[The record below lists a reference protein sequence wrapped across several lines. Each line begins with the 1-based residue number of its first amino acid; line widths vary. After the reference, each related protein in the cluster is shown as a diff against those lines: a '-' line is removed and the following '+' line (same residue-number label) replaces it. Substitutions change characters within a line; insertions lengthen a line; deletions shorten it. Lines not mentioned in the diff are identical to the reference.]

1 MYTQRTGPPASPEG
15 VGGALVPAVLDL
27 VRRLRIA
34 GIPVSMVEAI
44 DAMQALRQVDLAD
57 RSQFRSAMAA
67 TLVKRV
73 DHEAAFEALF
83 DICFGLR
90 RPMSAASADPE
101 VTGDPA
107 SITTSLDRTAPGE
120 GDEDDATAL
129 LNRLLDALRRNDQ
142 AELRALAAMAV
153 ELHAGINLD
162 RTATR
167 RYYLYRVLRQLDIAN
182 LLARGARAAEE
193 DPDSPFEGR
202 LARAEADRRI
212 DEFRKLLAEAI
223 RHRLSQVKGV
233 NDAATGYDYGLLEDV
248 DFLGASPSQLNA
260 MREAIR
266 PLARKLASRGA
277 RQRRLRRRGQLDVR
291 RTMRRSLGSG
301 GVPLEP
307 AFRFPRSSRPEL
319 FLLCDVS
326 GSVAEFATFTLSLLY
341 AMNQEFSRIRSF
353 AFVDGVDEVTSE
365 FDHAGI
371 LRPAH
376 LIARKNLIW
385 ADGHSDYGNVL
396 SRFLSLWGWA
406 ALGPKATVVITGDAR
421 NNYREAGE
429 EALRAIKSRA
439 RRVFWLNPEPR
450 ARWNTTD
457 SIMDR
462 YAPHCDA
469 VVEARNLRQL
479 GDFVMGM
486 L

>member
-1 MYTQRTGPPASPEG
+1 MYTERTPSPAPSDG
-15 VGGALVPAVLDL
+15 AGGALVPAVLDL
-27 VRRLRIA
+27 VRRLRVA

-57 RSQFRSAMAA
+57 RSQFRSALAA
-67 TLVKRV
+67 TLVKRA

-90 RPMSAASADPE
+90 RPMAAAA
-101 VTGDPA
+101 GDGA
-107 SITTSLDRTAPGE
+107 EEGGATSVTTSLDRPEPSDASE
-120 GDEDDATAL
+120 EDSTEL
-129 LNRLLDALRRNDQ
+129 LTRLLDALQRNDQ
-142 AELRALAAMAV
+142 AALRALAAMAV

-162 RTATR
+162 RTASR

-182 LLARGARAAEE
+182 LMAREASAGEGE
-193 DPDSPFEGR
+193 PDSPFEGR
-202 LARAEADRRI
+202 LARDEADRRI
-212 DEFRKLLAEAI
+212 DDFRRLLAEAI
-223 RHRLSQVKGV
+223 RHRLSQIKGID
-233 NDAATGYDYGLLEDV
+233 DAATGYDTGLLEDV
-248 DFLGASPSQLNA
+248 DFLGASPSQLIA

-277 RQRRLRRRGQLDVR
+277 RQRRLRRRGQLDIR
-291 RTMRRSLGSG
+291 RTMRRSLACG
-301 GVPLEP
+301 GVPLDP
-307 AFRFPRSSRPEL
+307 AFRFRRNSRPEL

-353 AFVDGVDEVTSE
+353 AFVDGIDEVTTE
-365 FDHAGI
+365 FEHAGI

-376 LIARKNLIW
+376 LIARTNLIW

-396 SRFLSLWGWA
+396 SRFSSMWGWA

-421 NNYREAGE
+421 NNYREPQV
-429 EALRAIKSRA
+429 EALRAIKDRA

-479 GDFVMGM
+479 SDFVTGM

>member
-1 MYTQRTGPPASPEG
+1 MYPERTPGPITADRMD
-15 VGGALVPAVLDL
+15 GGIVPAVLDL

-34 GIPVSMVEAI
+34 GVPVSMVEAI
-44 DAMQALRQVDLAD
+44 DAMQALRQVDLAN
-57 RSQFRSAMAA
+57 RAQFRSTLAA

-83 DICFGLR
+83 DICFRLQ
-90 RPMSAASADPE
+90 RPAPAVADAPAE
-101 VTGDPA
+101 GDPA
-107 SITTSLDRTAPGE
+107 SITTSLDRLEPGE
-120 GDEDDATAL
+120 GDDADATAL
-129 LNRLLDALRRNDQ
+129 LERLLDALRRNDQ
-142 AELRALAAMAV
+142 AELRALAAWAV
-153 ELHAGINLD
+153 ELHAGITVD

-167 RYYLYRVLRQLDIAN
+167 RYYLYRVLRQLDIAS
-182 LLARGARAAEE
+182 LMARSATSNADE
-193 DPDSPFEGR
+193 DSPFEGR
-202 LARAEADRRI
+202 LARDEEERRV
-212 DEFRKLLAEAI
+212 DEFRKLLSEAI

-233 NDAATGYDYGLLEDV
+233 NDAASGYDYGLLEDV
-248 DFLGASPSQLNA
+248 DFLGASPSQLKA
-260 MREAIR
+260 MQEAIR

-301 GVPLEP
+301 GVPLDP
-307 AFRFPRSSRPEL
+307 AFRFPRSARPEL

-341 AMNQEFSRIRSF
+341 AMSQEFSRIRCF

-376 LIARKNLIW
+376 LLARKNLIW

-396 SRFLSLWGWA
+396 RHFLRTWGWA
-406 ALGPKATVVITGDAR
+406 ALGPKATMVITGDAR
-421 NNYREAGE
+421 NNYREPGV
-429 EALRAIKSRA
+429 EALRAIKERA

-457 SIMDR
+457 SIVER
-462 YAPHCDA
+462 YAPHCDD
-469 VVEARNLRQL
+469 VVEVRNLRQL
-479 GDFVMGM
+479 GDFVTGV

>member
-1 MYTQRTGPPASPEG
+1 M
-15 VGGALVPAVLDL
+15 VLPAVLDL

-34 GIPVSMVEAI
+34 GVPVSMVEAI
-44 DAMQALRQVDLAD
+44 DAMHALRQVDLAD
-57 RSQFRSAMAA
+57 RSQFRSALAA
-67 TLVKRV
+67 TLVKRA

-90 RPMSAASADPE
+90 RPMVEASQDAAS
-101 VTGDPA
+101 GDPA
-107 SITTSLDRTAPGE
+107 SITTSLDRTVPGE
-120 GDEDDATAL
+120 GNEDSAAL
-129 LNRLLDALRRNDQ
+129 LNRLLDALRRDDQ
-142 AELRALAAMAV
+142 AELRTLAAMAV

-202 LARAEADRRI
+202 LARDEEDRRI

-233 NDAATGYDYGLLEDV
+233 HDAATGYDYGLLEDV

-396 SRFLSLWGWA
+396 SRFLNLWGWA

-421 NNYREAGE
+421 NNYRAPGE

-457 SIMDR
+457 SIMDT
-462 YAPHCDA
+462 YAPYCDA

-479 GDFVMGM
+479 TDFVIGM
-486 L
+486 LQK

>member
-1 MYTQRTGPPASPEG
+1 VYTERI
-15 VGGALVPAVLDL
+15 LDL

-34 GIPVSMVEAI
+34 GVPVSMVEAI

-57 RSQFRSAMAA
+57 RSQFRSALST
-67 TLVKRV
+67 TLVKRA

-90 RPMSAASADPE
+90 RPMGVTTADAATDGGVSA
-101 VTGDPA
+101 
-107 SITTSLDRTAPGE
+107 ITTSLDRLEPSDASE
-120 GDEDDATAL
+120 EDSTAL
-129 LNRLLDALRRNDQ
+129 LERLLAALQRNDQ
-142 AELRALAAMAV
+142 VELRALAAMAV

-182 LLARGARAAEE
+182 LMARGARGDGEA
-193 DPDSPFEGR
+193 DSAFDGR
-202 LARAEADRRI
+202 LARDEEERRI
-212 DEFRKLLAEAI
+212 DDFRKLLAEAI

-233 NDAATGYDYGLLEDV
+233 NDAVTGYDTGLLEDV

-365 FDHAGI
+365 FEHAGI

-396 SRFLSLWGWA
+396 SRFLNLWGWA

-421 NNYREAGE
+421 NNYRAPQV
-429 EALRAIKSRA
+429 EALRGIRERA
-439 RRVFWLNPEPR
+439 RRVFWLNPEPQ

-457 SIMDR
+457 SIVDR
-462 YAPHCDA
+462 YAPYCDA

>member
-1 MYTQRTGPPASPEG
+1 MYTERI
-15 VGGALVPAVLDL
+15 LDL

-34 GIPVSMVEAI
+34 GVPVSMVEAI
-44 DAMQALRQVDLAD
+44 DAMQALGQVDLAD
-57 RSQFRSAMAA
+57 RSQFRSALST
-67 TLVKRV
+67 TLVKRA

-90 RPMSAASADPE
+90 RPMGEATADAATDAG
-101 VTGDPA
+101 VA
-107 SITTSLDRTAPGE
+107 AITTSLDRLEPSDA
-120 GDEDDATAL
+120 GDDDSTAL
-129 LNRLLDALRRNDQ
+129 LERLLAALQRNDQ
-142 AELRALAAMAV
+142 VELRALAKMAV

-182 LLARGARAAEE
+182 LMARGARGDGEA
-193 DPDSPFEGR
+193 DSPFDGR
-202 LARAEADRRI
+202 LARDEEERRI
-212 DEFRKLLAEAI
+212 DDFRKLLAEAI

-233 NDAATGYDYGLLEDV
+233 NDAATGYDTGLLEDV

-291 RTMRRSLGSG
+291 RTMRRSLASG

-396 SRFLSLWGWA
+396 SRFLNLWGWA

-421 NNYREAGE
+421 NNYRAPQV
-429 EALRAIKSRA
+429 EALRGIKERA

-457 SIMDR
+457 SIQDS
-462 YAPHCDA
+462 YAPYCDA

-479 GDFVMGM
+479 SDFVIGM

>member
-1 MYTQRTGPPASPEG
+1 MYIQRTTAPPLPDGP
-15 VGGALVPAVLDL
+15 GGAVVPAVLDL
-27 VRRLRIA
+27 VRRLRLA

-57 RSQFRSAMAA
+57 RSQFRSALAA
-67 TLVKRV
+67 TLVKRAE
-73 DHEAAFEALF
+73 HEAAFEALF
-83 DICFGLR
+83 DLCFGLR
-90 RPMSAASADPE
+90 RPMAAPGTDSDAEP
-101 VTGDPA
+101 GA
-107 SITTSLDRTAPGE
+107 GSITTSLDRLEPGA
-120 GDEDDATAL
+120 GGEDDSAAL
-129 LNRLLDALRRNDQ
+129 LNRLLDALQRNDQ

-167 RYYLYRVLRQLDIAN
+167 RYYLYRVLRQLDLAN
-182 LLARGARAAEE
+182 LMARAAASGEAE
-193 DPDSPFEGR
+193 PDSPFEGR
-202 LARAEADRRI
+202 LNRDEEDRRI
-212 DEFRKLLAEAI
+212 DDFRKLLAEAI
-223 RHRLSQVKGV
+223 RHRLSEVKGV
-233 NDAATGYDYGLLEDV
+233 NDAATGYDTRLLEDV

-277 RQRRLRRRGQLDVR
+277 RQRRLRRRGQLDIR

-353 AFVDGVDEVTSE
+353 AFVDGIDEVTTE
-365 FDHAGI
+365 FEHAGI

-396 SRFLSLWGWA
+396 SRFLSMWGWA

-421 NNYREAGE
+421 NNYREPQV
-429 EALRAIKSRA
+429 EALRAIKERA
-439 RRVFWLNPEPR
+439 RRVFWLNPEAR
-450 ARWNTTD
+450 GRWNTTD

-469 VVEARNLRQL
+469 AVEVRNLRQL
-479 GDFVMGM
+479 SDFVLGM

>member
-1 MYTQRTGPPASPEG
+1 MYTERTPFPAPSEG
-15 VGGALVPAVLDL
+15 TRGAVVPAVLDL

-34 GIPVSMVEAI
+34 GLPVSMVEAI
-44 DAMQALRQVDLAD
+44 DAMHALRQVDLAD
-57 RSQFRSAMAA
+57 RSQFRSALAT
-67 TLVKRV
+67 TLVKRA

-90 RPMSAASADPE
+90 RPMGEATADTPAD
-101 VTGDPA
+101 GDVPA
-107 SITTSLDRTAPGE
+107 ITTSLDRPAPDGG
-120 GDEDDATAL
+120 GDDDSTAL
-129 LNRLLDALRRNDQ
+129 LSRLLDALRRNDQ

-182 LLARGARAAEE
+182 LLARGGAAGEGN
-193 DPDSPFEGR
+193 PDSPFEGR
-202 LARAEADRRI
+202 LARDEEDRRI
-212 DEFRKLLAEAI
+212 DDFRKLLAEAI

-233 NDAATGYDYGLLEDV
+233 NDAATGYDCGLLEDV

-365 FDHAGI
+365 FEHAGI

-421 NNYREAGE
+421 NNYREPGVV
-429 EALRAIKSRA
+429 ALRAIKERA

-457 SIMDR
+457 SIMDT

-479 GDFVMGM
+479 GEFVTGM

>member
-1 MYTQRTGPPASPEG
+1 VYRERTTSPASSDG
-15 VGGALVPAVLDL
+15 VGGTVLPAVLDL

-34 GIPVSMVEAI
+34 GVPVSMVEAI

-57 RSQFRSAMAA
+57 RSQFRSALAT

-90 RPMSAASADPE
+90 RPMGEASADAIAEGE
-101 VTGDPA
+101 VPA
-107 SITTSLDRTAPGE
+107 ITTSLDRLAPE
-120 GDEDDATAL
+120 GDDEESTAL
-129 LNRLLDALRRNDQ
+129 LSRLLEALQRNDQ

-182 LLARGARAAEE
+182 LMARGARGESE
-193 DPDSPFEGR
+193 PDSPFDGR
-202 LARAEADRRI
+202 LARDEEDRRI
-212 DEFRKLLAEAI
+212 DDFRKLLAEAI

-233 NDAATGYDYGLLEDV
+233 NDAATGYDTGLLEDV

-365 FDHAGI
+365 FEHAGI

-396 SRFLSLWGWA
+396 TRFLSLWGWS

-421 NNYREAGE
+421 NNYRAPLV
-429 EALRAIKSRA
+429 EALRGIKERA
-439 RRVFWLNPEPR
+439 RRVYWLNPEPR

-479 GDFVMGM
+479 GEFVTGT

>member
-1 MYTQRTGPPASPEG
+1 MYTERI
-15 VGGALVPAVLDL
+15 LDL

-34 GIPVSMVEAI
+34 GVPVSMVEAI

-57 RSQFRSAMAA
+57 RSQFRSALST
-67 TLVKRV
+67 TLVKRA

-90 RPMSAASADPE
+90 RPMGEATADAATDGGVSA
-101 VTGDPA
+101 
-107 SITTSLDRTAPGE
+107 ITTSLDRLEPSDAS
-120 GDEDDATAL
+120 EDDSTAL
-129 LNRLLDALRRNDQ
+129 LKRLLEALQRNDQ

-182 LLARGARAAEE
+182 LMARGARGEGE
-193 DPDSPFEGR
+193 PDSPFDGR
-202 LARAEADRRI
+202 LARDEEDRRI
-212 DEFRKLLAEAI
+212 DDFRKLLAEAI

-233 NDAATGYDYGLLEDV
+233 NDAATGYDTGLLEDV

-365 FDHAGI
+365 FEHAGI

-396 SRFLSLWGWA
+396 TRFLSLWGWA

-421 NNYREAGE
+421 NNYREPQV
-429 EALRAIKSRA
+429 EALRGIKERA

-457 SIMDR
+457 SIVDR
-462 YAPHCDA
+462 YTPYCDA

>member
-1 MYTQRTGPPASPEG
+1 VYTERTPFSAPSVGE
-15 VGGALVPAVLDL
+15 GGAVVPAVLDL

-34 GIPVSMVEAI
+34 GVPVSMVEAI

-57 RSQFRSAMAA
+57 RSQFRSALAA
-67 TLVKRV
+67 TLVKRG

-90 RPMSAASADPE
+90 RPIGAAA
-101 VTGDPA
+101 GDGA
-107 SITTSLDRTAPGE
+107 EDGGATSVTTSLDRLAPSDAG
-120 GDEDDATAL
+120 EDDSTAL
-129 LNRLLDALRRNDQ
+129 LKRLLDALQRNDQ

-182 LLARGARAAEE
+182 LMARGAGGGGE
-193 DPDSPFEGR
+193 PDSPFDGR
-202 LARAEADRRI
+202 LARDEEDRRI
-212 DEFRKLLAEAI
+212 DDFRKLLAEAI

-233 NDAATGYDYGLLEDV
+233 NDAANGYDNRLLEDV

-277 RQRRLRRRGQLDVR
+277 RQRRLRRRGHLDVR

-301 GVPLEP
+301 GVPLDP

-365 FDHAGI
+365 FEHAGI

-406 ALGPKATVVITGDAR
+406 SLGPKATVVITGDAR
-421 NNYREAGE
+421 NNYREPGE
-429 EALRAIKSRA
+429 EALHAIKSRA

-450 ARWNTTD
+450 KRWNTTD
-457 SIMDR
+457 SIMET

-479 GDFVMGM
+479 GEFVMGM

>member
-1 MYTQRTGPPASPEG
+1 VYTERTPSPATSDG
-15 VGGALVPAVLDL
+15 AGGALVPAVLDL
-27 VRRLRIA
+27 VRRLRLA

-44 DAMQALRQVDLAD
+44 DAMQALRQVDVAD
-57 RSQFRSAMAA
+57 RSQFRSALAA
-67 TLVKRV
+67 TLVKRA

-90 RPMSAASADPE
+90 RPMAAAAGDAPE
-101 VTGDPA
+101 DGGATSVK
-107 SITTSLDRTAPGE
+107 TSLDRLEPSDAS
-120 GDEDDATAL
+120 EDDSTEL
-129 LNRLLDALRRNDQ
+129 LKRLLDALQRNDQ

-182 LLARGARAAEE
+182 LMARGARGEGE
-193 DPDSPFEGR
+193 PDSPFDGR
-202 LARAEADRRI
+202 LARDEEDRRI
-212 DEFRKLLAEAI
+212 DDFRKLLAEAI

-277 RQRRLRRRGQLDVR
+277 RQRRLRRRGHLDVR

-365 FDHAGI
+365 FEHAGI

-421 NNYREAGE
+421 NNYREPGE

-450 ARWNTTD
+450 ARWNTSD
-457 SIMDR
+457 SIVDR

-469 VVEARNLRQL
+469 IVEARNLRQL
-479 GDFVMGM
+479 SDFVMGM

>member
-1 MYTQRTGPPASPEG
+1 VYTERI
-15 VGGALVPAVLDL
+15 LDL

-34 GIPVSMVEAI
+34 GVPVSMVEAI
-44 DAMQALRQVDLAD
+44 DAMHALRQVDLAD
-57 RSQFRSAMAA
+57 RSQFRSALST
-67 TLVKRV
+67 TLVKRA

-90 RPMSAASADPE
+90 RPMGEA
-101 VTGDPA
+101 TGDAAADGEAPA
-107 SITTSLDRTAPGE
+107 ITTSLDRLEPSDASE
-120 GDEDDATAL
+120 EDSTAL
-129 LNRLLDALRRNDQ
+129 LERLLAALQRNDQ

-182 LLARGARAAEE
+182 LMARGARGEGE
-193 DPDSPFEGR
+193 PDSPFDGR
-202 LARAEADRRI
+202 LARDEEDRRI
-212 DEFRKLLAEAI
+212 DDFRKLLAEAI

-233 NDAATGYDYGLLEDV
+233 NDAATGYDTGLLEDV

-365 FDHAGI
+365 FEHAGI

-421 NNYREAGE
+421 NNYRAPEV
-429 EALRAIKSRA
+429 EALRGIKERA

-462 YAPHCDA
+462 YAPYCDA

>member
-1 MYTQRTGPPASPEG
+1 MYTQRTTTPPLSNGP
-15 VGGALVPAVLDL
+15 GGAVVPAVLDL
-27 VRRLRIA
+27 VRRLRLA

-57 RSQFRSAMAA
+57 RSQFRSALAA
-67 TLVKRV
+67 TLVKRAE
-73 DHEAAFEALF
+73 HEAAFEALF

-90 RPMSAASADPE
+90 RPMGATVGASETDP
-101 VTGDPA
+101 GAA
-107 SITTSLDRTAPGE
+107 SITTSLDRLEPGE
-120 GDEDDATAL
+120 ASEDDSAAL
-129 LNRLLDALRRNDQ
+129 LNRLLDALQRNDQ
-142 AELRALAAMAV
+142 AALRALAAAAV

-162 RTATR
+162 RAATR

-182 LLARGARAAEE
+182 LMARAARSGE
-193 DPDSPFEGR
+193 DEPDSPFEGR
-202 LARAEADRRI
+202 LNRDEEDRRI
-212 DEFRKLLAEAI
+212 DDFRKLLAEAI
-223 RHRLSQVKGV
+223 RHRLSEVKGV
-233 NDAATGYDYGLLEDV
+233 NDAATGYDTRLLEDV

-365 FDHAGI
+365 FEHAGI

-421 NNYREAGE
+421 NNYREPGE
-429 EALRAIKSRA
+429 EALRAIKARA
-439 RRVFWLNPEPR
+439 RRIFWLNPEPR

-479 GDFVMGM
+479 SDFVMGM